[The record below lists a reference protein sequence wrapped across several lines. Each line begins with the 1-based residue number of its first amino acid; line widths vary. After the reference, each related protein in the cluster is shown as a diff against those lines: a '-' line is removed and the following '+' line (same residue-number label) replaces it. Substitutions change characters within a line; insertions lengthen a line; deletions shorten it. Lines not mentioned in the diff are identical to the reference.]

1 MSILNRALFFK
12 NIEAQLQTDVKSAHS
27 FFSLT
32 ATIMDWM
39 VIFFFLNQQCSCSN
53 NPQDGALLTLRVVN
67 AQQRSKCELKA
78 NSPTDIRLRV
88 LMKKATKMERSV

>member
-12 NIEAQLQTDVKSAHS
+12 NIEAQLQTDVESAHS

-39 VIFFFLNQQCSCSN
+39 VIFFF
-53 NPQDGALLTLRVVN
+53 
-67 AQQRSKCELKA
+67 
-78 NSPTDIRLRV
+78 
-88 LMKKATKMERSV
+88 

>member
-27 FFSLT
+27 SLT

-39 VIFFFLNQQCSCSN
+39 VIFFFKSTVQ
-53 NPQDGALLTLRVVN
+53 LL
-67 AQQRSKCELKA
+67 Q
-78 NSPTDIRLRV
+78 
-88 LMKKATKMERSV
+88 

>member
-39 VIFFFLNQQCSCSN
+39 VIFFFKSTVQ
-53 NPQDGALLTLRVVN
+53 LL
-67 AQQRSKCELKA
+67 Q
-78 NSPTDIRLRV
+78 
-88 LMKKATKMERSV
+88 